1 MYPGA
6 FVSFVKDHVKYFK
19 KDVLLTD
26 VMGIKGSIPDE
37 IDRLLG
43 PEMDFVPA
51 HPMAGRE
58 GKGYGQSTSRIFEG
72 ANFIVIKRKENR
84 PENVAWLRAIALQIG
99 CGRVVELSAREHDG
113 IIAYTSDLPHIMAV
127 SLMNSDSMKE
137 NTKYFIAGSF
147 RDATRVADINGTLW
161 SDLFLL
167 NKEPVIA
174 EIERL
179 ETQLEKWKKALKE
192 GDRKTLLVMMD
203 EAKKK
208 RRDMFY
214 GKIDVAL
221 GQDSYTIE
229 IARGLWKDVGTKI
242 RSLSKAEKVAVI
254 TDDTVDALYGKALE
268 EKLSK
273 EGFMVR
279 RFIFPHGEHHKTLA
293 VFETMVRACAQF
305 GMTRSDLVVALGGGV
320 VGDLAG
326 FVAASFLRGI
336 DFIQIPTTLL
346 SQIDSSVGGKVAVD
360 LPEGKNLVGA
370 FYQPRG
376 VFIDPDLL
384 DTLPV
389 RYLHD
394 GFAEVIKCGAFGSA
408 DFLPRW
414 NRFLMIGRFL
424 LQPNPSFIAASLSR
438 LRLSKKT
445 SAIRGPVWFLI
456 LVIPSDMLWNGIITM
471 KSIPMGKALALGWS
485 VLPKMRSVW
494 DLLKRA
500 RPRKSRPCWLVL
512 AFLQAFP

>member
-1 MYPGA
+1 M
-6 FVSFVKDHVKYFK
+6 
-19 KDVLLTD
+19 
-26 VMGIKGSIPDE
+26 E
-37 IDRLLG
+37 
-43 PEMDFVPA
+43 
-51 HPMAGRE
+51 
-58 GKGYGQSTSRIFEG
+58 
-72 ANFIVIKRKENR
+72 
-84 PENVAWLRAIALQIG
+84 
-99 CGRVVELSAREHDG
+99 
-113 IIAYTSDLPHIMAV
+113 
-127 SLMNSDSMKE
+127 
-137 NTKYFIAGSF
+137 
-147 RDATRVADINGTLW
+147 
-161 SDLFLL
+161 
-167 NKEPVIA
+167 
-174 EIERL
+174 
-179 ETQLEKWKKALKE
+179 
-192 GDRKTLLVMMD
+192 
-203 EAKKK
+203 
-208 RRDMFY
+208 
-214 GKIDVAL
+214 KIDVAL

-408 DFLPRW
+408 DFFAALESLPDDRAI
-414 NRFLMIGRFL
+414 L
-424 LQPNPSFIAASLSR
+424 AAAESIIHRCILI
-438 LRLSKKT
+438 KVAVVEKT

>member
-1 MYPGA
+1 M
-6 FVSFVKDHVKYFK
+6 
-19 KDVLLTD
+19 
-26 VMGIKGSIPDE
+26 E
-37 IDRLLG
+37 
-43 PEMDFVPA
+43 
-51 HPMAGRE
+51 
-58 GKGYGQSTSRIFEG
+58 
-72 ANFIVIKRKENR
+72 
-84 PENVAWLRAIALQIG
+84 
-99 CGRVVELSAREHDG
+99 
-113 IIAYTSDLPHIMAV
+113 
-127 SLMNSDSMKE
+127 
-137 NTKYFIAGSF
+137 
-147 RDATRVADINGTLW
+147 
-161 SDLFLL
+161 
-167 NKEPVIA
+167 
-174 EIERL
+174 
-179 ETQLEKWKKALKE
+179 
-192 GDRKTLLVMMD
+192 
-203 EAKKK
+203 
-208 RRDMFY
+208 
-214 GKIDVAL
+214 KIDVAL

-346 SQIDSSVGGKVAVD
+346 SKIDSSVGGKVAVD

-408 DFLPRW
+408 DFFCRV
-414 NRFLMIGRFL
+414 G
-424 LQPNPSFIAASLSR
+424 IAS
-438 LRLSKKT
+438 
-445 SAIRGPVWFLI
+445 
-456 LVIPSDMLWNGIITM
+456 
-471 KSIPMGKALALGWS
+471 
-485 VLPKMRSVW
+485 
-494 DLLKRA
+494 
-500 RPRKSRPCWLVL
+500 
-512 AFLQAFP
+512 